1 MNEFLCNINWELI
14 IATIAIIVSLFSI
27 YTQRKHNRLSFKPI
41 PVVVKYNYTN
51 VLRVRLWNKGT
62 GPFIVKSFKVK
73 GEHSLIKGEH
83 SLIGVMP
90 QQTKDFT
97 FVEFID
103 NFHERA
109 ISPNDTLN
117 MLEFKIRKDKNG
129 KVTEGYQK
137 TFNTIRKTLNG
148 LEIHIEF
155 EDVYGNLMHYK
166 SDPLDF
172 GEVLDEEK

>member
-14 IATIAIIVSLFSI
+14 IATIAIIVSVFSI

-62 GPFIVKSFKVK
+62 GPFIIKSFKVK
-73 GEHSLIKGEH
+73 DEQSLID
-83 SLIGVMP
+83 VMP
-90 QQTKDFT
+90 QETKKFT

-103 NFHERA
+103 NFQERA

-129 KVTEGYQK
+129 KVIEGYQEA
-137 TFNTIRKTLNG
+137 FNTIKKSLNG

-155 EDVYGNLMHYK
+155 EDVYGNIMNYK

-172 GEVLDEEK
+172 GEVFDEEK